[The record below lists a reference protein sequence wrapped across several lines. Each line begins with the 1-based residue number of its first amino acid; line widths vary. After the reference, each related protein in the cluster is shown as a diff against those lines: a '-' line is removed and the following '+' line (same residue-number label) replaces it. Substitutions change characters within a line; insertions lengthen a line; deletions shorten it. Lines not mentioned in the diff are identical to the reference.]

1 MQEAGIVQVAM
12 QERTRTCTK
21 AQGLEGGGPRPKRWS
36 SDPPELLRRRN
47 VAMENSRREARGEVN
62 PCGTQRH
69 RPRSARKGGH
79 RRGTGGG
86 TRARRTPRRGRCEH
100 LNRDPDIRPGP
111 SHPRERST
119 RRSLAASFLGMRNVA
134 APPISTA
141 ELSEKAAELVKRV
154 HETGDAV
161 IVTQDGE
168 PAAVLVDATEFAA
181 LREHRRFLEAINE
194 GMADV
199 DAGRVLT
206 TQELKKS
213 FEAEFGPIAWQ

>member
-1 MQEAGIVQVAM
+1 M
-12 QERTRTCTK
+12 
-21 AQGLEGGGPRPKRWS
+21 
-36 SDPPELLRRRN
+36 
-47 VAMENSRREARGEVN
+47 
-62 PCGTQRH
+62 
-69 RPRSARKGGH
+69 
-79 RRGTGGG
+79 
-86 TRARRTPRRGRCEH
+86 
-100 LNRDPDIRPGP
+100 RD
-111 SHPRERST
+111 
-119 RRSLAASFLGMRNVA
+119 VA

-161 IVTQDGE
+161 IVVQDGE

-194 GMADV
+194 GTADV